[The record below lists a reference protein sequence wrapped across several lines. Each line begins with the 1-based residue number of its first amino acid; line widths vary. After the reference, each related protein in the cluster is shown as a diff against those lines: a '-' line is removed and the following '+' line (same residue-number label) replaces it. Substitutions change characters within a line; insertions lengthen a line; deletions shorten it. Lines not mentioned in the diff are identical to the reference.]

1 MSAGASG
8 WNWRRT
14 TDRGMWKYGP
24 QWLQPL
30 SAAVPWVTVGLALLM
45 IHFVSGTLT
54 AAEGVLFDL
63 PDSGLTEGAATP
75 LVALVTPMKNET
87 LVFFDDARY
96 SLEDGASTAA
106 LGEQLADRALK
117 VEQKTL
123 LVLADR
129 RTAAADLMKVASL
142 ARLSG
147 LTRILFANRRTEVKA
162 E

>member
-1 MSAGASG
+1 MSAGTSG

-30 SAAVPWVTVGLALLM
+30 SAAVPWITVGLALLM
-45 IHFVSGTLT
+45 IHLVSGTLT

-63 PDSGLTEGAATP
+63 PDSGLTEGAVTP

-96 SLEDGASTAA
+96 SLEDGASAAA

-147 LTRILFANRRTEVKA
+147 LTRILFANRRTEVRA

>member
-1 MSAGASG
+1 MSAGTSE

-30 SAAVPWVTVGLALLM
+30 SAAVPWITVGLALLM
-45 IHFVSGTLT
+45 IHLVSGTLT

-63 PDSGLTEGAATP
+63 PDSGLTEGAVTP

-96 SLEDGASTAA
+96 SLEDGASAAA